1 MDSGL
6 NTNIFKNCA
15 HFNMEKNSVILV
27 AGGFGLVGSALVREL
42 REQGYEKVIV
52 SGRKEA
58 DLTDPIAT
66 KWYFSVHRPEYVFLC
81 AARVGGIKDHI
92 KNPLSFFLDNM
103 AIETNV
109 LRNAVEYDVRK
120 LVFLGSSCIYPR
132 LCNQPI
138 KEEYLLTGS
147 YDKATEAYGLA
158 KTCGVRLCEWFSAA
172 GHNFVSAM
180 PCNVFGKNDFYNE
193 VTGHVIPGLLTKFH
207 HAKLENASTFSVWGD
222 GSQKREFIF
231 SDDLAIA
238 LILVMKYYNGPGH
251 INTGSGYELSIESLA
266 HLIACVVGYEGQI
279 LFDAEQPI
287 GTPRK
292 LMDNSKL
299 KQLGW
304 LPKWDFRAA
313 LSITYED
320 MLKNPNTRK

>member
-1 MDSGL
+1 
-6 NTNIFKNCA
+6 
-15 HFNMEKNSVILV
+15 MEKDSVILV

-42 REQGYEKVIV
+42 REQGYERVIV

-92 KNPLSFFLDNM
+92 KNPLSFFLDNI

-109 LRNAVEYDVRK
+109 LRNAVEYGVKK

-158 KTCGVRLCEWFSAA
+158 KTCGVRLCDWYKEA
-172 GHNFVSAM
+172 GYNFVSAM
-180 PCNVFGKNDFYNE
+180 PCNVFGPGDKYDE
-193 VTGHVIPGLLTKFH
+193 VTSHVIPGLLMRLH
-207 HAKLENASTFSVWGD
+207 IAKIEGAPTFTVWGS
-222 GSQKREFIF
+222 GEQKREFIF
-231 SDDLAIA
+231 SDDLACA
-238 LILVMKYYNGPGH
+238 LILVMRHYNGPGH
-251 INTGSGYELSIESLA
+251 INTGSGFEITIESLA
-266 HLIACVVGYEGQI
+266 HLLAVVVGYDGRI
-279 LFDAEQPI
+279 LFDSEQPI

-299 KQLGW
+299 AMLGW
-304 LPKWDFRAA
+304 LPMWDFRAA
-313 LSITYED
+313 LSRTYAD
-320 MLKNPNTRK
+320 FLKNENLH